1 MVDALDGDWAIFF
14 VLTAGLALLGL
25 PLLLILMRRYPE
37 AHVRAAKPPD
47 DSPRG

>member
-14 VLTAGLALLGL
+14 AMTAGIALLGL

-37 AHVRAAKPPD
+37 AHIRAPEAKP
-47 DSPRG
+47 G